1 VKLNRYY
8 VSCFNVAPV
17 FTSDFKMPKSKGGG
31 EFTVNYMDSA
41 FNKEAEYGEFFIEFK
56 EAVWEYKLVEQFES
70 YGAGQVYTAT
80 FQNIDGGESASNAL
94 LRVWELAEKTG
105 HRETRG
111 ECSGQLL
118 AKAKAKLEKH
128 REEKAAKTED
138 DEKLQMGIKMSLEN
152 LDGKVVDVHEDVKSI
167 EGKVDAMQQCVVTI
181 IPDYQ
186 KENMSLKSQLAHKTK
201 ECDRIEGQKAHQT
214 HIINMQNG
222 KIEILESRVKNL
234 EDQESIWKRERATFA
249 KSEAVWKEEIAI
261 LMQSLKNQV
270 DTSKAISDAK
280 DIVKIVEAERSAKR
294 ARTA

>member
-1 VKLNRYY
+1 
-8 VSCFNVAPV
+8 
-17 FTSDFKMPKSKGGG
+17 MPKSKGGG

-41 FNKEAEYGEFFIEFK
+41 FNKEAEFGEFFIEFK
-56 EAVWEYKLVEQFES
+56 EAVWENKLIDQFES
-70 YGAGQVYTAT
+70 YGAGEVYTAT
-80 FQNIDGGESASNAL
+80 FQNNDGNESASNAL
-94 LRVWELAEKTG
+94 LRVWELAEKMG
-105 HRETRG
+105 YRETRG
-111 ECSGQLL
+111 ECSSQLM
-118 AKAKAKLEKH
+118 AKAKAKLERH
-128 REEKAAKTED
+128 QEEKAAKNEY

-214 HIINMQNG
+214 RIINMQDG
-222 KIEILESRVKNL
+222 KIDILESRVKNL
-234 EDQESIWKRERATFA
+234 EEKEAIWKRERAAFA
-249 KSEAVWKEEIAI
+249 ESEAVWKEEKTI

-270 DTSKAISDAK
+270 ETSKILSDAK
-280 DIVKIVEAERSAKR
+280 EIVEFLETECSAKR